1 MRTIEELKL
10 ELTNPSE
17 AYRSAPFWA
26 WNDRLKEGELVRQID
41 GMKEQGMGG
50 FFIHSREGLETEYLS
65 EEWMQAVGTAVD
77 RAAKQ
82 HMEAWIYDEDKWP
95 SGSAGGLVSK
105 AERKKYTAKAISLE
119 VFDAGRLP
127 DRTIRMGEACAD
139 GTVVALVSARIEGRT
154 IGEYTREEVLKAGL
168 KIPDGMAWL
177 VFRLEVSG
185 ESEWYNGFA
194 PSDNLNPDAV
204 RTFLDLTHER
214 YKVRFQLEFGRTVK
228 GFFTDEPNFCDFYS
242 VFTKGR
248 PWIPW
253 GEGMEEYFR
262 EKRGY
267 SFYKYLPYLYYD
279 GEGCEKIRHDY
290 WYTLTERFSEC
301 YAKQLY
307 DWCEENQLQMTGHML
322 YENDLGYGTRVCGA
336 AMPHYRYMHAPGIDI
351 LGEQTQEYLT
361 VKQCTSVA
369 NQYNRDMVLTET
381 YGCTGWDFTFEGQK
395 WLGDWQFV
403 LGVNRRCQH
412 LALYSIT
419 GCRKRDYPPVF
430 NYQTTWWENNRIL
443 EDYFGRVSACVRT
456 GEVVRDIL
464 VIHPMST
471 IWTMCASA
479 PDEDLNHV
487 EMNMGWLDE
496 HIFRLNRAGE
506 EYNRL
511 AKMLMGNHQD
521 FDFGDE
527 IILEEAGRA
536 ENGKLCVQE
545 RAYRIVIV
553 PRVATLFSSTVK
565 LLNDFMDQGGAV
577 IWTGPMVSMI
587 DGKYIPDESK
597 PGKETDCWETLTG
610 DVNGCE
616 IPSCDTT
623 QCGIRS
629 LAQYPNRCRIK
640 GLEQHPNLHRTE
652 DYEQT
657 LSRLN
662 HINSRLLRV
671 KNDRMQEDTDILSM
685 IRKTQDG
692 YLIFAVN
699 NDREHQHRVM
709 MEFAAAGAVESY
721 DALTD
726 VTRPVAVEAAGNGG
740 IKFVETF
747 TPAMSCVYFIRTG
760 QKPLEGSAQ
769 FPYEHPHRADKV
781 WACLGPE
788 VLITRDMENVLTL
801 DRCSYRLADTE
812 QEISRLPW
820 SPVLEV
826 WQAQRQMRDTMGL
839 QQIYYN
845 GAPQRYSWIYGE
857 CGTDGRIFELKF
869 QFEVKEVPDGAL
881 YVVVEKPL
889 DFHLT
894 CNQQACQETTDY
906 FLDRKMIRFRVPG
919 LKKGENE
926 LILRGIYRN
935 TTELEDIY
943 LLGDFMV
950 DQDRCIV
957 QDRGTLHFGDWT
969 MQGLFHY
976 PGSVVYHFQVEKSPE
991 RQKRYELKLG
1001 DYRGTL
1007 GKVTVNGKDAGILIG
1022 NTRRNVDITDYLTMD
1037 CNAIDIQVI
1046 GSPRNMFGPFHQKYT
1061 GCSRISWE
1069 DFRTTGES
1077 HTDAYVLKPYGLQG
1091 QIVIAELEGEIT
1103 HDH

>member
-10 ELTNPSE
+10 ELSNPSE

-26 WNDRLKEGELVRQID
+26 WNDRLEEGELARQID
-41 GMKEQGMGG
+41 GMQEQGMGG

-65 EEWMQAVGTAVD
+65 EEWMQAVDTAVK
-77 RAAKQ
+77 RAAGQ
-82 HMEAWIYDEDKWP
+82 RMEAWIYDEDKWP

-105 AERKKYTAKAISLE
+105 TDPGKYTAKAISLE
-119 VFDAGRLP
+119 IFDAGHLP
-127 DRTIRMGEACAD
+127 EHTIRVGDACED
-139 GTVVALVSARIEGRT
+139 GTVVALMSARIQGRT
-154 IGEYTREEVLKAGL
+154 VGKYTREETLKTGQE
-168 KIPDGMAWL
+168 IPKGYAWL
-177 VFRLEVSG
+177 VFRVEISG

-194 PSDNLNPDAV
+194 PSDNLNPAAV

-214 YKVRFQLEFGRTVK
+214 YKERFQSEFGRTVK
-228 GFFTDEPNFCDFYS
+228 GFFTDEPNFCDFFS

-253 GEGMEEYFR
+253 GEGMDEYFR

-267 SFYKYLPYLYYD
+267 SFYDYLPYLYYD

-290 WYTLTERFSEC
+290 WHTLTERFGEC

-307 DWCEENQLQMTGHML
+307 DWCDENQLLMTGHML
-322 YENDLGYGTRVCGA
+322 YENDLGYGARVCGA

-351 LGEQTQEYLT
+351 LGEQTREYLT

-496 HIFRLNRAGE
+496 HIFRLNRVGE

-511 AKMLMGNHQD
+511 AKTLMGIHQD

-527 IILEEAGRA
+527 MILEEAGRVQD
-536 ENGKLCVQE
+536 GKLLVQE
-545 RAYRIVIV
+545 RSYSIVIV
-553 PRVATLFSSTVK
+553 PRVATLFSGTVK
-565 LLNDFMDQGGAV
+565 LLNDFMDQGGKV
-577 IWTGPMVSMI
+577 IWTGPMISMVN
-587 DGKYIPDESK
+587 GRYIPEISE
-597 PGKETDCWETLTG
+597 PGADA
-610 DVNGCE
+610 DRCE
-616 IPSCDTT
+616 L
-623 QCGIRS
+623 RR
-629 LAQYPNRCRIK
+629 LA
-640 GLEQHPNLHRTE
+640 QHPNLQRAE
-652 DYEQT
+652 DYEQAV
-657 LSRLN
+657 SRLN
-662 HINSRLLRV
+662 HIHPRLLRV
-671 KNDRMQEDTDILSM
+671 KNDRMQEDTDILAM
-685 IRKTQDG
+685 IRKTEDG
-692 YLIFAVN
+692 YLIFAAN

-709 MEFAAAGAVESY
+709 LRFAAPGAVQSY
-721 DALTD
+721 DPLDD
-726 VTRPVAVEAAGNGG
+726 VTRPAAVRVLEQGG
-740 IKFVETF
+740 IEFVETF
-747 TPAMSCVYFIRTG
+747 TPAMSRVYFIRTG
-760 QKPLEGSAQ
+760 QKPLEGGAA
-769 FPYEHPHRADKV
+769 FPYEHPHRADRV

-788 VLITRDMENVLTL
+788 AMITRDMENVLTL

-812 QEISRLPW
+812 QDICALSW
-820 SPVLEV
+820 SPDMEV
-826 WQAQRQMRDTMGL
+826 WQAQRQMRDAMGL
-839 QQIYYN
+839 RQIYYN
-845 GAPQRYSWIYGE
+845 GAPQRYSWICEE
-857 CGTDGRIFELKF
+857 CGADGKVFELKF
-869 QFEVKEVPDGAL
+869 TFEVNEIPDGPL
-881 YVVVEKPL
+881 YAAIEKPL
-889 DFHLT
+889 DYSLT
-894 CNQQACQETTDY
+894 CNRKACQETQEY
-906 FLDRKMIRFRVPG
+906 FLDRKIIRFRVNG
-919 LKKGENE
+919 LKKGVNE
-926 LILRGIYRN
+926 LILKGIYRN

-950 DQDRCIV
+950 DSERRMI
-957 QDRGTLHFGDWT
+957 QDRGRLHFGDWT
-969 MQGLFHY
+969 MQGLYHY
-976 PGSVVYHFQVEKSPE
+976 PGSVVYHFQVEQPPE

-1007 GKVTVNGKDAGILIG
+1007 GKVTVNGKNAGILIG
-1022 NTRRNVDITDYLTMD
+1022 NTRKNVDITDFLATGS
-1037 CNAIDIQVI
+1037 NAIDIQII

-1069 DFRTTGES
+1069 DFRTTGEF
-1077 HTDAYVLKPYGLQG
+1077 HTDSYVLKPYGLQG
-1091 QIVIAELEGEIT
+1091 QIVIAELEGESAY
-1103 HDH
+1103 DY